1 MKLSYVCVSVYVFDC
16 LYSPGL
22 CFGCLE
28 PDKGNAL
35 HNSRDLLNINHP
47 DSCKLA
53 RPLPCKVMLSIS
65 FQLSQHSFD
74 LISSPFAIRVNS
86 FNSVFLLFIYLFIYL
101 FITPLRNEFDQTSVT
116 GVSIFIPANRG
127 TAYNRI
133 PTSNS
138 CGIDRLTRYDFASS
152 VLISAEIFV

>member
-28 PDKGNAL
+28 PEKGNAL
-35 HNSRDLLNINHP
+35 HNSRDLLNINPP
-47 DSCKLA
+47 DSCNLA

-101 FITPLRNEFDQTSVT
+101 LPPF
-116 GVSIFIPANRG
+116 G
-127 TAYNRI
+127 TNLIKLALQECQYLFPPIEVRRI
-133 PTSNS
+133 IVFQPRTVAV
-138 CGIDRLTRYDFASS
+138 LTD
-152 VLISAEIFV
+152 